1 MVGYKKQRKIIR
13 PQTRQEGDCMKK
25 VINNRKAA
33 IIGCGFVGSAS
44 AFSLMQS
51 GLFSELVLIDA
62 NREKAEGEALD
73 IAHGIPFARQM
84 KIYAGDYDD
93 IMDSA
98 VIIVTAGANQKPEE
112 TRLDLVHKNV
122 NIFKSI
128 IPEIA
133 KRDYQG
139 ILLIVANPVDILTYT
154 ALKLSGMPENR
165 VIGSGTVLDT
175 ARLKYRLGEHLSV
188 DSRSVHAFIVGEH
201 GDSEIA
207 VFSSANVSGIPLNRF
222 CEMRGHFEHE
232 AATRRIAEEVKNSAY
247 EIIAK
252 KHATYYGIAMS
263 VKRICEAIVRD
274 EKSILPVSSMMHGEY
289 GISDVALSMPAIV
302 GKDGVETR
310 VPISISEEEE
320 TKLQESAD
328 TLKKV
333 IEGLELG

>member
-1 MVGYKKQRKIIR
+1 
-13 PQTRQEGDCMKK
+13 
-25 VINNRKAA
+25 
-33 IIGCGFVGSAS
+33 
-44 AFSLMQS
+44 
-51 GLFSELVLIDA
+51 
-62 NREKAEGEALD
+62 
-73 IAHGIPFARQM
+73 
-84 KIYAGDYDD
+84 
-93 IMDSA
+93 MDSA

-128 IPEIA
+128 IPEVA

-320 TKLQESAD
+320 AKLKESAD

>member
-1 MVGYKKQRKIIR
+1 MKQ
-13 PQTRQEGDCMKK
+13 

-128 IPEIA
+128 IPEVA

-289 GISDVALSMPAIV
+289 GISDVALSLPAIV

-320 TKLQESAD
+320 AKLKESAD

>member
-1 MVGYKKQRKIIR
+1 MKQ
-13 PQTRQEGDCMKK
+13 

-128 IPEIA
+128 IPEVA

-222 CEMRGHFEHE
+222 CEMRGHFAHDES
-232 AATRRIAEEVKNSAY
+232 TRRIAEEVKNSAY

-320 TKLQESAD
+320 AKLKESAD

>member
-1 MVGYKKQRKIIR
+1 
-13 PQTRQEGDCMKK
+13 MKK

-73 IAHGIPFARQM
+73 IAHSIPFARQM

-128 IPEIA
+128 IPEVA

-320 TKLQESAD
+320 AKLKESAD